1 MRVCQFRHGG
11 TPEKTGIKEE
21 LQYTIL
27 QVDCS
32 LSNRCVDGNTG
43 DGKTLL
49 HCGQAGSGKTEFG
62 NNVRREF

>member
-1 MRVCQFRHGG
+1 
-11 TPEKTGIKEE
+11 
-21 LQYTIL
+21 
-27 QVDCS
+27 VDCS